1 MRAARTIVGLR
12 PLARFLSMALLIY
25 APTVFAQDGATA
37 AGSAQ
42 AEVVTPISAVP
53 LSDLSFGSIVIGFA
67 GQGSVEV
74 APDGS
79 PPRYINTA
87 RSLCSGETDCIPHR
101 AFFAVSGEP
110 NWSYRVSLPRQVM
123 AYGVRTGI
131 GLPVVDLDVRSFN
144 APSAMGEGR
153 LDTAG
158 RDSFFVGGTLQV
170 PAGTRPD
177 VFRAELPVIVT
188 YD

>member
-1 MRAARTIVGLR
+1 MILGFM
-12 PLARFLSMALLIY
+12 PLARLLSIASLTF

-37 AGSAQ
+37 SGRAQ
-42 AEVVTPISAVP
+42 AEVVMPIRAVP
-53 LSDLSFGSIVIGFA
+53 LSDLSFGSVVIGSTGHGA
-67 GQGSVEV
+67 VEL

-79 PPRYINTA
+79 PPRYTNTA
-87 RSLCSGETDCIPHR
+87 RSLCSGETDCMPHR

-110 NWSYRVSLPRQVM
+110 NRSYRVSLPRQIM

-131 GLPVVDLDVRSFN
+131 GLPVVNLDVRSST
-144 APSAMGEGR
+144 APSPMGAGR

-158 RDSFFVGGTLQV
+158 RDSFFVGGTLEV
-170 PAGTRPD
+170 PSGTRPD
-177 VFRAELPVIVT
+177 VFSAELPVIVT

>member
-1 MRAARTIVGLR
+1 MIAARVIVALR
-12 PLARFLSMALLIY
+12 LI
-25 APTVFAQDGATA
+25 APIASSIVAQGAFAENGATA
-37 AGSAQ
+37 SGRAA
-42 AEVVTPISAVP
+42 AEVVVPIRAVP
-53 LSDLSFGSIVIGFA
+53 LSDLSFGSIVVGGA
-67 GQGSVEV
+67 GQGAVEV

-79 PPRYINTA
+79 PPRYTNTA
-87 RSLCSGETDCIPHR
+87 RSLCSGETDCSPRR
-101 AFFAVSGEP
+101 AVFAVSGEP
-110 NWSYRVSLPRQVM
+110 HRSYRVSLARQIM

-131 GLPVVDLDVRSFN
+131 GLPVVSLDVRSAN
-144 APSAMGEGR
+144 VPSTMGEGR
-153 LDTAG
+153 LDNAG